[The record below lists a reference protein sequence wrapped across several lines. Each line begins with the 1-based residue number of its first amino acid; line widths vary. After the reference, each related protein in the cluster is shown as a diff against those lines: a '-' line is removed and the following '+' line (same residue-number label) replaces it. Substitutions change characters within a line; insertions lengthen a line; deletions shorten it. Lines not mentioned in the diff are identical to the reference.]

1 MMAEQ
6 GLNLPRDVTGES
18 ESKAKEE
25 GDSST
30 NKTITK
36 TDEQYRYTMN
46 KPVKSLCLILNME
59 LFDDSQSNPKL
70 EQRTG
75 TDIDVKSLEKTFKA
89 MGFQV
94 QIENNKKCSEINDI
108 LEAAAKEDHSQ
119 RSCFVCLVMSHG
131 NEKEEIH
138 AFDTTFRVDWL
149 IHFFKG
155 ENCKSLLLKPKLFFF
170 QACRGDKKDSG
181 VKVDSGSDDH
191 IAKIPIEAD
200 FLYVYSTPPGYCSWR
215 NAKNGSW
222 FIQSLC
228 EMLQQHWKTL
238 ELMQILT
245 RVNHKIAYKYE
256 DIKDKNKQ
264 ISCIVSMLTKEL
276 HLANELSLTG
286 FNP

>member
-59 LFDDSQSNPKL
+59 LFDDSQSNP
-70 EQRTG
+70 T
-75 TDIDVKSLEKTFKA
+75 
-89 MGFQV
+89 
-94 QIENNKKCSEINDI
+94 
-108 LEAAAKEDHSQ
+108 AKEDHSQ